1 VNFHRF
7 AVLICFSMFFLG
19 CASLS
24 KEQYVVCP
32 YDTVWEAALTTM
44 MKERPITVKDKAKG
58 LIETGWVEGEG
69 PERRFGLFRRAAW
82 DNKERSSM
90 TLTVKRLNEV
100 TEISLTERRERWHLR
115 GGATSQAT
123 RWWPIEPSEEAMADA
138 INRINRKL
146 KDEGCS
152 LS

>member
-1 VNFHRF
+1 MNFHRF

-69 PERRFGLFRRAAW
+69 PERRFGLFR
-82 DNKERSSM
+82 
-90 TLTVKRLNEV
+90 
-100 TEISLTERRERWHLR
+100 
-115 GGATSQAT
+115 
-123 RWWPIEPSEEAMADA
+123 
-138 INRINRKL
+138 
-146 KDEGCS
+146 
-152 LS
+152 